1 MSKERRRFTPEFR
14 VSVAKRILD
23 GESVS
28 AIHHEFGIKRSVL
41 YRWRDAYR
49 KEGRVGLERQVGRP
63 SSKGS
68 RPVPAAAT
76 EVEQLRQQ
84 VEELQRKVGQQAMQ
98 LDFFR
103 GAFKRVKEEMPSN
116 GGAGA
121 NSSTPKSGR

>member
-1 MSKERRRFTPEFR
+1 MSEERRRFTPEFR
-14 VSVAKRILD
+14 VSVAKRILN

-63 SSKGS
+63 SGKSA
-68 RPVPAAAT
+68 RPVPPAT
-76 EVEQLRQQ
+76 NELEQLRQQ
-84 VEELQRKVGQQAMQ
+84 VKELERKVGQQAMQ

-103 GAFKRVKEEMPSN
+103 GAFKRVKEQMPSK